1 MLHQRLTQRT
11 YGPTTSAPVRWQ
23 PPRTT
28 PTDHLS
34 RKKHLRATTHG
45 AGDVTIR
52 DTTPPEIAAQRPV
65 LRNKWGATITASAH
79 ARNTEH
85 THGTPTTRTPD
96 AFHTI
101 A

>member
-1 MLHQRLTQRT
+1 MLNQRLTQRT

-28 PTDHLS
+28 PTDHLAK
-34 RKKHLRATTHG
+34 RKHQRA
-45 AGDVTIR
+45 AESMGDVIVR
-52 DTTPPEIAAQRPV
+52 DTTPPEIAATRPT
-65 LRNKWGATITASAH
+65 LRNKYGATITASAH

-85 THGTPTTRTPD
+85 TYGTPTTRTPD